1 MHVTSSYRVK
11 NVNFSYSWN
20 VTQPLERVNIQQ
32 EMIKFELYHWSHGT
46 VVVQLRK
53 WNQSLWISRYCR
65 FTTSIVEITLIES
78 FKVCTPYIPTC
89 FITLIVPQSITM
101 LLFCQKSF
109 STFTFTFICL
119 GSPTDRTHKRIS
131 SLFCYGKTIKYP
143 CRLRVK
149 GNVIVN
155 CHRQNEKFQWIRT
168 GKGNA
173 TRYYLRITFMT
184 MYNESMN

>member
-1 MHVTSSYRVK
+1 MSYTTEVMVK
-11 NVNFSYSWN
+11 LSFNYENEINLSESAVIADLL
-20 VTQPLERVNIQQ
+20 P
-32 EMIKFELYHWSHGT
+32 
-46 VVVQLRK
+46 QLSK
-53 WNQSLWISRYCR
+53 LHLLNHLR
-65 FTTSIVEITLIES
+65 FAP
-78 FKVCTPYIPTC
+78 PYIPTS

-143 CRLRVK
+143 CRLHVK

-155 CHRQNEKFQWIRT
+155 CHRQNENFQWIRT

-173 TRYYLRITFMT
+173 TRYYLRIPFMT